1 MTFREGE
8 ERFLEKPSG
17 ERARVTGLIMACW
30 STQVIGVAAK
40 LRLFDA
46 LAAGPR
52 ASSELSGETGSHPG
66 ALHRLMRALAV
77 MELVRQTGADRFEL
91 TNAGRL
97 LSSDAP
103 GSVRGMALHWG
114 DRLWGALSQLDQ
126 SVATGKAWRISGAEG
141 FQHMASDPAQLAMFH
156 QSMADQ
162 TAPVVTAVLEA
173 YDFSRFGRIMDVGG
187 SLGALVAG
195 LVKAHPGLKGQVYDL
210 PDLQAAA
217 NDYLRKAGAAD
228 RATFV
233 GGSFFDEVPPG
244 ADAYLMKMIIHDWE
258 DAEAG
263 LILKNC
269 RKALGPGAVVLVM
282 ERIVAEIATAAD
294 FGAIR
299 GDITMLTAAGGKER
313 TRAEYE
319 RLFAG
324 AGLKLQRVIP
334 TSSGFDI
341 LEATAA

>member
-1 MTFREGE
+1 VDGSTND
-8 ERFLEKPSG
+8 
-17 ERARVTGLIMACW
+17 RARVTGLITACW

-40 LRLFDA
+40 LRLFDS

-52 ASSELSGETGSHPG
+52 ASAELAGETGSHPG
-66 ALHRLMRALAV
+66 ALYRLMRALAV

-91 TNAGRL
+91 TDAGRL
-97 LSSDAP
+97 LTSDAP

-141 FQHMASDPAQLAMFH
+141 FQHMASDPQQLVMFH

-162 TAPVVTAVLEA
+162 TAPVVAAVLEA
-173 YDFSRFGRIMDVGG
+173 YDFSRFARVMDVGG

-195 LVKAHPGLKGQVYDL
+195 LVKGVPGLQGQVYDL
-210 PDLQAAA
+210 PDLEPAAR
-217 NDYLRKAGAAD
+217 DYLQKAGASD

-258 DAEAG
+258 DAEAA

-269 RKALGPGAVVLVM
+269 RKAMSPGALVLVM
-282 ERIVAEIATAAD
+282 ERIVAETATAAD
-294 FGAIR
+294 FGAVR

-313 TRAEYE
+313 TRPEYV
-319 RLFAG
+319 RLFEG

-334 TSSGFDI
+334 TESGFDI
-341 LEATAA
+341 LEAAAA